1 MVSRKERLE
10 GAAEHAR
17 KLINE
22 HPDFDRR
29 SIYHALE
36 EYIILQWG
44 SSLSTRKDYVLSVAA
59 MLKEELAKRD
69 SEMESKIPKLD
80 NNLGFLYGKP
90 SSVVSKEKVFM
101 EIFQNLVGQENG
113 VVENKRLVSELL
125 KSSMFQDE
133 EDTKKYIQKF
143 NREGRIY
150 EKRIGIWTKA

>member
-10 GAAEHAR
+10 GLAEHAR
-17 KLINE
+17 KVITD

-29 SIYHALE
+29 SIYQALE

-59 MLKEELAKRD
+59 MLKEELANRD

-90 SSVVSKEKVFM
+90 SSVVSKEKAFM
-101 EIFQNLVGQENG
+101 EIFQKLAGPENG
-113 VVENKRLVSELL
+113 VVENKRLVSDLV
-125 KSSMFQDE
+125 KSGIFQDE
-133 EDTKKYIQKF
+133 DEVKKYIQKF
-143 NREGRIY
+143 NREGRMY
-150 EKRIGIWTKA
+150 EKTVGYWTRA